1 MKLMVRFLN
10 SFIESSPTDREKVHI
25 QSELEEAGL
34 DMGPLKKLLSQVTVY
49 SITVLEEAGLDMAP
63 LKKLLSQV
71 TVYSTTRG
79 VGDGHGPTQEAPLT
93 GNGSL
98 LICRINRHK

>member
-1 MKLMVRFLN
+1 MHAFTLLLTQSNENRFILNFIIRFLN

-34 DMGPLKKLLSQVTVY
+34 D
-49 SITVLEEAGLDMAP
+49 IAP

-71 TVYSTTRG
+71 
-79 VGDGHGPTQEAPLT
+79 
-93 GNGSL
+93 
-98 LICRINRHK
+98 

>member
-1 MKLMVRFLN
+1 MENNAYNLRFTLITCSFFARFLN

-34 DMGPLKKLLSQVTVY
+34 D
-49 SITVLEEAGLDMAP
+49 IAP

-71 TVYSTTRG
+71 T
-79 VGDGHGPTQEAPLT
+79 H
-93 GNGSL
+93 
-98 LICRINRHK
+98 